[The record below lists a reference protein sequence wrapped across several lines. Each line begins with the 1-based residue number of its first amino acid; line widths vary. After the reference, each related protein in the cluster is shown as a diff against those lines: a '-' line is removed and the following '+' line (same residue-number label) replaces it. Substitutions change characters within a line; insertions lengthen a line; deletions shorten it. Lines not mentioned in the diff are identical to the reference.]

1 MLFLLPEN
9 DEFELGICVTIP
21 IYQNPNPKTKKTQ
34 NYKPQT
40 TNPKSPMPSE
50 PDTIRNISSDEAILV
65 EYLDGEL
72 SLRDRQIV
80 ESRLAAEPEFREL
93 SAQLEESWKFLDLLE
108 RDEVD
113 KEFVESTLETVVF
126 SEEQAVAEIQKQTKR
141 RFSVKTVLAGILFLL
156 FFGFSFHI
164 GESLAP
170 DKNYWLRVASP
181 IIDRLD
187 MYLTVVDDDPELLR
201 LLAERRLF
209 LPVLPANTEP
219 IDPKEYRPL
228 SLVRILDWES
238 LTVYPSF
245 AELKRRVK
253 RIENLDESL
262 YRRFYSNSKK
272 FQDLSRD
279 KKLKLKELHES
290 IERSPRRYEL
300 FQTLQNYY
308 NWCKSLQSYEK
319 TDLRRPLSASE
330 RVEQIA
336 ALKSR
341 LDANQPEIVTVP
353 LLSEI
358 LKSNADLAKVLDRLS
373 MQEKETLLNTTP
385 AQIIGILLKQLDT
398 ENNHSP

>member
-1 MLFLLPEN
+1 M
-9 DEFELGICVTIP
+9 
-21 IYQNPNPKTKKTQ
+21 
-34 NYKPQT
+34 
-40 TNPKSPMPSE
+40 SSE
-50 PDTIRNISSDEAILV
+50 PDIIRDISSDEAILV

-80 ESRLAAEPEFREL
+80 ESRLAAEPEFREI
-93 SAQLEESWKFLDLLE
+93 STQLEESWKFLDLLE

-113 KEFVESTLETVVF
+113 KKLVESTLETVIF
-126 SEEQAVAEIQKQTKR
+126 SEEQAVAEIQNQTKK
-141 RFSVKTVLAGILFLL
+141 RFSIKTVLAGILFLL
-156 FFGFSFHI
+156 FFGFSFHV
-164 GESLAP
+164 GEHLAP

-209 LPVLPANTEP
+209 LPALPANTEP
-219 IDPKEYRPL
+219 IDPNEYRP
-228 SLVRILDWES
+228 SSSVRILDS

-262 YRRFYSNSKK
+262 YSRFYNNSKK
-272 FQDLSRD
+272 FQDLSWD
-279 KKLKLKELHES
+279 KKQKLKNLHES

-308 NWCKSLQSYEK
+308 NWRKSLQSYEK
-319 TDLRRPLSASE
+319 TDLRRKLSAAE

-341 LDANQPEIVTVP
+341 LDANQPETVTVP

-373 MQEKETLLNTTP
+373 MQEKEILLNTTP
-385 AQIIGILLKQLDT
+385 TQIIGILLKQLDT
-398 ENNHSP
+398 EKK